1 MGSEW
6 KKIEGFVVVDKMARV
21 TNLHVLA
28 WKEVC
33 AP

>member
-6 KKIEGFVVVDKMARV
+6 EKIEGFVVVDQMARV

-28 WKEVC
+28 
-33 AP
+33 